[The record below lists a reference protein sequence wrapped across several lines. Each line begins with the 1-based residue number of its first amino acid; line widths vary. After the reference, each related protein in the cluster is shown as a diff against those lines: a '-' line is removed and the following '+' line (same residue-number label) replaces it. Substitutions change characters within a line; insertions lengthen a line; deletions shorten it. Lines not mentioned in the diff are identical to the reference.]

1 MIDLNEIQESVK
13 SEITRLDE
21 PRNRARYFMY
31 GKAGESDSDGS
42 YSVVFRNAPERVL
55 RDIKYV
61 YEPLFRVGDL
71 FVNGKFEKVSNGVK
85 VTFEKAVL
93 RSSGIDNFNLR
104 QITDFGIDYIMD
116 GRRLTADLLNFLT
129 INSTNPNEIVS
140 SLLDKS
146 VLSDHK
152 EVVAAFAADKL
163 NESQIKAVKKALSQ
177 NITFVWGPPGTGKT
191 KTMGALASHLIKNG
205 KRVLL
210 TALSNK
216 ALDQLLIS
224 TLESASPLNK
234 FNITVART
242 GSVDNMHDSVKIFS
256 RDIYQNRQYRIKRN
270 AFTWNE
276 HVSLCTCVATNFASL
291 ASPKTA
297 DPGPVDFVIADE
309 MSMAS
314 IPAIIAACYYAKKG
328 VVLGGDPMQLPPI
341 FPDDADKPNAWFSR
355 NIFDMA
361 KVERHDERTAFL
373 DTQYRMQEPIGNLVS
388 DLFYEGEL
396 KTGTAKKDIKGTFK
410 SNIVFINCKGKIE
423 NINGAVINGTE
434 ERRFNEKHAE
444 AIAGITIKLV
454 NNKEFKSEEIG
465 IIAPYNAQ
473 IVKIKEVLA
482 KSTELIKIN
491 PEYFEQVQVSTIH
504 SFQGQEKSVIIMNI
518 CDDEVKPTRLTARK
532 ELINVAL
539 SRAKE
544 LLIIVGNRDYLLNQN
559 YFSKDETEIFKK
571 IIESSE
577 VINSEKL

>member
-13 SEITRLDE
+13 SEIIRLDE

-31 GKAGESDSDGS
+31 GKAGESDSAEV
-42 YSVVFRNAPERVL
+42 YSAVFRNAPERVL

-61 YEPLFRVGDL
+61 YDPLFKVGDL

-116 GRRLTADLLNFLT
+116 GRRLTADLLNFLM

-140 SLLDKS
+140 ALLDKS
-146 VLSDHK
+146 PLASHK
-152 EVVAAFAADKL
+152 EVVAEFADDKL
-163 NESQIKAVKKALSQ
+163 NESQINAVKKALSQ
-177 NITFVWGPPGTGKT
+177 KITFVWGPPGTGKT
-191 KTMGALASHLIKNG
+191 KTMGALAAHLIKNG

-224 TLESASPLNK
+224 TMESASPLNK
-234 FNITVART
+234 FNITFART
-242 GSVDNMHDSVKIFS
+242 GSLDNMHDSVKIFS

-276 HVSLCTCVATNFASL
+276 HVSLCTCVATNFASIT
-291 ASPKTA
+291 SPKNA

-309 MSMAS
+309 MSMTS
-314 IPAIIAACYYAKKG
+314 IPAIIAACYYAKTG
-328 VVLGGDPMQLPPI
+328 VILGGDPMQLPPI
-341 FPDDADKPNAWFSR
+341 FPDDADKPNVWFSR
-355 NIFDMA
+355 NIYDMA
-361 KVERHDERTAFL
+361 KVERHEERTAFL
-373 DTQYRMQEPIGNLVS
+373 DTQYRMQEPIGDLVS
-388 DLFYEGEL
+388 GLFYEGEL
-396 KTGTAKKDIKGTFK
+396 KTGTAKKDLKGTFK
-410 SNIVFINCKGKIE
+410 SNIVFINCEGKVE
-423 NINGAVINGTE
+423 NVNGAVINETE

-444 AIAGITIKLV
+444 AIARIIIKLIG
-454 NNKEFKSEEIG
+454 NKEYKPEEIG

-473 IVKIKEVLA
+473 IIKIKEMLG
-482 KSTELIKIN
+482 KSANEDKIDSRLIEK
-491 PEYFEQVQVSTIH
+491 VQVSTIH
-504 SFQGQEKSVIIMNI
+504 SFQGQEKSAIIMNI
-518 CDDEVKPTRLTARK
+518 CDVNVRPTRLTAKR
-532 ELINVAL
+532 ELINVAI

-544 LLIIVGNRDYLLNQN
+544 LLIIIGNKDYLLNKDF
-559 YFSKDETEIFKK
+559 FSENEVEMFKT
-571 IIESSE
+571 IID
-577 VINSEKL
+577 NSELIN